1 MAQDQNRIWVVWLSL
16 LAALLLTIVPIP
28 TEIEVY
34 RPQWLALFLIY
45 WTIALPQRVS
55 VGHGFLF
62 GLLLDVLTGTTMGEN
77 ALSLSL
83 ISFIAYQTHSRLR
96 VFPYLQQALSVLVL
110 LFIQKI
116 ISFLVLG
123 MTLGI
128 TTETSYWISP
138 LIGTLLWPSIFFLL
152 RKTRR
157 RMRVR

>member
-96 VFPYLQQALSVLVL
+96 VFPYFQQALSVLAL

-123 MTLGI
+123 MTLGMS
-128 TTETSYWISP
+128 TETSYWISP
-138 LIGTLLWPSIFFLL
+138 LIGTLLWPSIFLLL

>member
-28 TEIEVY
+28 SAIEIY

-45 WTIALPQRVS
+45 WTIALPERIS

-83 ISFIAYQTHSRLR
+83 ITFVAHQAHTRLR
-96 VFPYLQQALSVLVL
+96 ISPYFQQALSVWAL
-110 LFIQKI
+110 LLIQKI
-116 ISFLVLG
+116 VSFLVLG
-123 MTLGI
+123 ITLGM
-128 TTETSYWISP
+128 TTETSYWVSP

-152 RKTRR
+152 RKLRR

>member
-96 VFPYLQQALSVLVL
+96 VFPYFQQALSVLAL

-123 MTLGI
+123 MTLGM
-128 TTETSYWISP
+128 TTETNYWIS
-138 LIGTLLWPSIFFLL
+138 LFIGTLLWPSIFFLL

>member
-1 MAQDQNRIWVVWLSL
+1 MAQDQNRIWFVWLSL

-28 TEIEVY
+28 AEIEVY
-34 RPQWLALFLIY
+34 RPQWLALFVIY

-62 GLLLDVLTGTTMGEN
+62 GLLIDVLTGTTMGEN

-96 VFPYLQQALSVLVL
+96 IFPYFQQALSVLAL

-123 MTLGI
+123 MTLGM

-138 LIGTLLWPSIFFLL
+138 FIGTLLWPSIFFLL

-157 RMRVR
+157 RMRVH

>member
-28 TEIEVY
+28 SAIEIY
-34 RPQWLALFLIY
+34 RPQWVVLFVIY

-96 VFPYLQQALSVLVL
+96 VFPYFQQALSVLAL

-116 ISFLVLG
+116 VSFLVLG
-123 MTLGI
+123 MTLGMA
-128 TTETSYWISP
+128 TEASYWTSP
-138 LIGTLLWPSIFFLL
+138 FIGTLLWPSIFFLL

>member
-34 RPQWLALFLIY
+34 RPQWLALFVIY

-62 GLLLDVLTGTTMGEN
+62 GLLLDVLTGNTMGEN

-96 VFPYLQQALSVLVL
+96 VFPYFQQALSVVAL

-116 ISFLVLG
+116 VSFLVLG
-123 MTLGI
+123 MTLGV
-128 TTETSYWISP
+128 TTETNYWISP
-138 LIGTLLWPSIFFLL
+138 FIGTLLWPSIFFLL

>member
-28 TEIEVY
+28 TIIEVY
-34 RPQWLALFLIY
+34 RPQWLALFVIY

-96 VFPYLQQALSVLVL
+96 VFPYFQQALSVLTL

-123 MTLGI
+123 MTLGM

>member
-34 RPQWLALFLIY
+34 RPQWLALFVIY

-96 VFPYLQQALSVLVL
+96 VFPYLQQALSVLAL

-123 MTLGI
+123 MTLGM

-138 LIGTLLWPSIFFLL
+138 FIGTLLWPSIFFLL

-157 RMRVR
+157 RMRVH

>member
-34 RPQWLALFLIY
+34 RPQWLALFIIY
-45 WTIALPQRVS
+45 WTMALPQRVS

-83 ISFIAYQTHSRLR
+83 ICFIAYQTHSRLR
-96 VFPYLQQALSVLVL
+96 VFPYFQQALSVLAL
-110 LFIQKI
+110 LFTQKI

-123 MTLGI
+123 MTLGM
-128 TTETSYWISP
+128 TPEASYWASP
-138 LIGTLLWPSIFFLL
+138 FIGAILWPSIFFLL